1 MVQQKHDD
9 RKSSPREKPVNLFS
23 YGFEWKYL
31 ERKRAEIF
39 KDVLTQ
45 NSLDAIFAKA
55 ELLIPDWMLDLN
67 SSSVKFESLDLKTWA
82 PGARLGLGHITSPQ
96 MNCWLEPGQARLS
109 CKSGPVLRNSQ
120 RLCWWARAQGSGGQ
134 NGIILGQALTWSI
147 EVVRAIPLI
156 TLITH
161 QDKILTLSG
170 GAICGPI
177 KHHLQLECAC
187 YSTWRS

>member
-1 MVQQKHDD
+1 
-9 RKSSPREKPVNLFS
+9 
-23 YGFEWKYL
+23 
-31 ERKRAEIF
+31 
-39 KDVLTQ
+39 
-45 NSLDAIFAKA
+45 
-55 ELLIPDWMLDLN
+55 
-67 SSSVKFESLDLKTWA
+67 
-82 PGARLGLGHITSPQ
+82 

-187 YSTWRS
+187 YSTWRSENKHFPDQRMRIFLTKSLTAHGGKAAQSPRCRVSIWCCISASLIRETLAGACTNYDHWS

>member
-31 ERKRAEIF
+31 ERKRAEII

-55 ELLIPDWMLDLN
+55 KLLIPDWMLDLN
-67 SSSVKFESLDLKTWA
+67 SSSVKFWSLDHGPRGRVWARVTSHRLKWIA
-82 PGARLGLGHITSPQ
+82 DWS
-96 MNCWLEPGQARLS
+96 QARPGC

-120 RLCWWARAQGSGGQ
+120 RLCWWAKAQGSGGQ